1 MTKLLLLG
9 PKLEIFTTSIEYTS
23 GINSNVADIQ
33 MQKYKEDIWHRR
45 FGHLRERSL
54 QKLAKE
60 KLVDGFNFDSS
71 REISYCQPYIVG
83 KLHI

>member
-54 QKLAKE
+54 
-60 KLVDGFNFDSS
+60 
-71 REISYCQPYIVG
+71 
-83 KLHI
+83 